1 MMWRAATEREWV
13 LAFSHPLLTTAALIA
28 VPAVG
33 AVGAVVL
40 CLSILNGVT
49 VQLPHPETIPA

>member
-13 LAFSHPLLTTAALIA
+13 LAFSHALLTTAALIA
-28 VPAVG
+28 VP

>member
-1 MMWRAATEREWV
+1 
-13 LAFSHPLLTTAALIA
+13 LIA
-28 VPAVG
+28 VP

-40 CLSILNGVT
+40 CLSILKGVT